1 MIHGVF
7 PSEYGMKCRLLSLRI
22 AHWLVPVLLGLC
34 SLTCHESLPTYV
46 FPQNVFSVN
55 VNLIEQLSNRVARPG
70 HQMVHIVL
78 TGRNTF
84 DEVFYDSAKI
94 KGTVR
99 IWWRRKPLR
108 YTTLYLTEKNLTNP
122 GIIQNGK
129 ILMTP
134 GQQFSMNVFWNLKSR
149 DSLYLPDEMD
159 FTYASSSRRGC
170 DYNILCSDPEEFILE
185 ASLQVYDKIGYV
197 SAESHQF
204 IFVGTTCLYC
214 GVGPYCPP
222 PAGGCGG

>member
-1 MIHGVF
+1 
-7 PSEYGMKCRLLSLRI
+7 MKCKSLLRQTLKYI
-22 AHWLVPVLLGLC
+22 VPVLLASL
-34 SLTCHESLPTYV
+34 SLTCNESLPTYT
-46 FPQNVFSVN
+46 FPKNVFSVD
-55 VNLIEQLSNRVARPG
+55 VTLIEQLTNRVARPG
-70 HQMVHIVL
+70 HQMVHLVI
-78 TGRNTF
+78 TGRNNF

-108 YTTLYLTEKNLTNP
+108 YITLYLTEKNLTNP

-129 ILMTP
+129 ILLTP
-134 GQQFSMNVFWNLKSR
+134 GQQFSMSAFWNVKSH

-170 DYNILCSDPEEFILE
+170 DYNVLCSDPEEFVFE
-185 ASLQVYDKIGYV
+185 TSLQVYEKIGYV
-197 SAESHQF
+197 SAPMRE
-204 IFVGTTCLYC
+204 FVFLGTACLYC

-222 PAGGCGG
+222 PPGGCGQ